1 MAAGTLYVVA
11 TPIGNLEDVTLRAL
25 RVLRE
30 VDLIAAEDTRRTRTL
45 LERHG
50 IARPLTSYYDA
61 IERRRAPAL
70 IERLRAGASVALVSD
85 AGTPGIADPGYHLVR
100 GALAAGVPV
109 VPVPGPS
116 ALTALVSVAGF
127 PAERFVFEGFLP
139 SRPGPRAARL
149 AALAREP
156 RALVFFEAARR
167 LIAFLAAAEAALGD
181 RAAALARELTKRH
194 EEILRG
200 SLSELR
206 ERVARRASL
215 RGEVTVLVTGAAEAE
230 PAHGDEPAGGLPT
243 RARARAGVRSGRGGR
258 DDPRWRPGHE
268 LTRRCWA
275 VPLHGEHRPPR
286 VPSIPDDPEASDT
299 REVLGI
305 PRGQGCPVHDCRR
318 RDQEIHGRDAL
329 SLPFLRRE
337 EPGVGGRKPFVWID
351 DLQLGAQTLHPFPF
365 DRWVDVE
372 LGPGKQLAGHVY
384 PDPEFFP
391 LDPVQERCRGAG
403 PPTPALAQE
412 IHEEG
417 GVDMHHGLGARAGLL
432 RRERI

>member
-1 MAAGTLYVVA
+1 MPGGILYVVA

-25 RVLRE
+25 RVLGE

-61 IERRRAPAL
+61 VERDRAPA
-70 IERLRAGASVALVSD
+70 IIARLQAGASVALVSD

-149 AALAREP
+149 AALAHEP
-156 RALVFFEAARR
+156 RALVFFDAPRR
-167 LIAFLAAAEAALGD
+167 RAAFLAAAEAALGD

-200 SLSELR
+200 RLSALR

-215 RGEVTVLVTGAAEAE
+215 RGEVTVLVAGAPAAE
-230 PAHGDEPAGGLPT
+230 P
-243 RARARAGVRSGRGGR
+243 GR
-258 DDPRWRPGHE
+258 DPGCV
-268 LTRRCWA
+268 RR
-275 VPLHGEHRPPR
+275 
-286 VPSIPDDPEASDT
+286 
-299 REVLGI
+299 
-305 PRGQGCPVHDCRR
+305 
-318 RDQEIHGRDAL
+318 
-329 SLPFLRRE
+329 
-337 EPGVGGRKPFVWID
+337 GV
-351 DLQLGAQTLHPFPF
+351 
-365 DRWVDVE
+365 
-372 LGPGKQLAGHVY
+372 
-384 PDPEFFP
+384 
-391 LDPVQERCRGAG
+391 
-403 PPTPALAQE
+403 
-412 IHEEG
+412 
-417 GVDMHHGLGARAGLL
+417 
-432 RRERI
+432 